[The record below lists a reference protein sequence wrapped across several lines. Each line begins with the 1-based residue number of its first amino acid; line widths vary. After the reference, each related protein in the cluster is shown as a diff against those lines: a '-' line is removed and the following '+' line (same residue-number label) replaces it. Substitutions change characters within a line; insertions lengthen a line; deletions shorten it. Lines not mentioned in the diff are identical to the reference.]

1 MILYSMLIISYLL
14 GSLSFAII
22 VSKCMKLD
30 DPRSY
35 GSQNAGATNVMR
47 SGNKKAAIFTLLGDL
62 VKGLLVVL
70 IAKFI
75 TRGIDGGDAIVGLCG
90 VMAVI
95 GHVYPIF
102 FKFKGGK
109 GVATA
114 IGVML
119 GLNPYLALL
128 LVVTWI
134 IVFKL
139 SKVSSLSAIVA
150 TLLSPLYAYILMGNS
165 SYFGATTIIAF
176 FVVYKHKANIIRLI
190 KGTEGNFRKEP
201 ASDDHLDDMVH
212 IAAVTEGL
220 EEYEVKRVPDGN
232 YDYYAVLGVDSTAS
246 LDEISSAYHKL
257 TDEVIDNGDDSELT
271 RKKYSRELIEKA
283 YGIIGNEAE
292 RLVYDNQRKSNDA
305 ESND

>member
-1 MILYSMLIISYLL
+1 MMLYSMLIIAYLL

-22 VSKCMKLD
+22 VSKFMKLE

-62 VKGLLVVL
+62 IKGLLVVL
-70 IAKFI
+70 IARFI

-95 GHVYPIF
+95 GHIYPIF

-139 SKVSSLSAIVA
+139 SRVSSLSAIIA
-150 TLLSPLYAYILMGNS
+150 TLMSPLYAYVLMGNS
-165 SYFGATTIIAF
+165 SYFGATTIVAF
-176 FVVYKHKANIIRLI
+176 FVVYKHKDNIIRLI
-190 KGTEGNFRKEP
+190 KGTEGSFKQKKE
-201 ASDDHLDDMVH
+201 SDDTLEDVVH
-212 IAAVTEGL
+212 IAAVTEGII
-220 EEYEVKRVPDGN
+220 EEDIDEGIRL
-232 YDYYAVLGVDSTAS
+232 DYYKILGVSKFANE
-246 LDEISSAYHKL
+246 DEIAIAYHNRVAKNA
-257 TDEVIDNGDDSELT
+257 TEDKVVDEVNYSLT
-271 RKKYSRELIEKA
+271 QIEEA
-283 YGIIGNEAE
+283 YAI
-292 RLVYDNQRKSNDA
+292 LSDTQKRKSYD
-305 ESND
+305 ESRVYSSEEVGD

>member
-1 MILYSMLIISYLL
+1 MMLYSMLIIAYLL

-22 VSKCMKLD
+22 VSKFMKLE

-62 VKGLLVVL
+62 IKGLLVVL
-70 IAKFI
+70 IARFI

-95 GHVYPIF
+95 GHIYPIF

-139 SKVSSLSAIVA
+139 SRVSSLSAIIA
-150 TLLSPLYAYILMGNS
+150 TLMSPLYAYILMGNS
-165 SYFGATTIIAF
+165 SYFGATTIVAF
-176 FVVYKHKANIIRLI
+176 FVVYKHKDNIIRLI
-190 KGTEGNFRKEP
+190 KGTEGSFKQKKE
-201 ASDDHLDDMVH
+201 SDDTLEDVVH
-212 IAAVTEGL
+212 IAAVTEGII
-220 EEYEVKRVPDGN
+220 EEDIDEGIRL
-232 YDYYAVLGVDSTAS
+232 DYYKILGVSKSANE
-246 LDEISSAYHKL
+246 DEIAIAYHNQK
-257 TDEVIDNGDDSELT
+257 TKKINEDSIDEVVYTST
-271 RKKYSRELIEKA
+271 QIEEA
-283 YGIIGNEAE
+283 YAI
-292 RLVYDNQRKSNDA
+292 LSDPQKRKSYD
-305 ESND
+305 ESRVYSSEEVGD

>member
-1 MILYSMLIISYLL
+1 MMLYSMLVISYLV

-22 VSKCMKLD
+22 VSKSMRLN

-47 SGNKKAAIFTLLGDL
+47 SGNKKAAILTLLGDL
-62 VKGLLVVL
+62 IKGLLVVL
-70 IAKFI
+70 IARFI

-119 GLNPYLALL
+119 GLNLYLALL
-128 LVVTWI
+128 LIVTWI

-139 SKVSSLSAIVA
+139 TKVSSLSAIIA

-165 SYFGATTIIAF
+165 SYFGAATIIAF
-176 FVVYKHKANIIRLI
+176 FVVYKHKENIIRLI
-190 KGTEGNFRKEP
+190 RGTEGTFKKKVISENN
-201 ASDDHLDDMVH
+201 LDDIVH

-220 EEYEVKRVPDGN
+220 EEVGEESKP
-232 YDYYAVLGVDSTAS
+232 DYYHILGVSHDAS
-246 LDEISSAYHKL
+246 AEEIHLAYHKL
-257 TDEVIDNGDDSELT
+257 TSATGDNGDDAELIG
-271 RKKYSRELIEKA
+271 KKYPRELIEEA
-283 YGIIGNEAE
+283 YGIISDEAE
-292 RLVYDNQRKSNDA
+292 RHAYDSKNARINQPDSND
-305 ESND
+305 

>member
-1 MILYSMLIISYLL
+1 MMLYSMLIIAYLL

-22 VSKCMKLD
+22 VSKFMKLE

-62 VKGLLVVL
+62 IKGLLVVL
-70 IAKFI
+70 IARFI

-95 GHVYPIF
+95 GHIYPIF

-139 SKVSSLSAIVA
+139 SRVSSLSAIIA
-150 TLLSPLYAYILMGNS
+150 TLMSPLYAYILMGNS
-165 SYFGATTIIAF
+165 SYFGATTIVAF
-176 FVVYKHKANIIRLI
+176 FVVYKHKDNIIRLI
-190 KGTEGNFRKEP
+190 KGTEGSFKQKKE
-201 ASDDHLDDMVH
+201 SDDTLEDVVH
-212 IAAVTEGL
+212 IAAVTEGII
-220 EEYEVKRVPDGN
+220 EEDIDEEIRI
-232 YDYYAVLGVDSTAS
+232 DYYKILGVSKFANE
-246 LDEISSAYHKL
+246 DEIAIAYHNRVAKNA
-257 TDEVIDNGDDSELT
+257 TEDNVVDEVNYSLT
-271 RKKYSRELIEKA
+271 QIEEA
-283 YGIIGNEAE
+283 YAI
-292 RLVYDNQRKSNDA
+292 LSDPQKRKSYD
-305 ESND
+305 ESRVYSSEEVGD

>member
-1 MILYSMLIISYLL
+1 MMLYSMLIIAYLL

-22 VSKCMKLD
+22 VSKFMKLE

-62 VKGLLVVL
+62 IKGLLVVL
-70 IAKFI
+70 IARFI

-95 GHVYPIF
+95 GHIYPIF

-139 SKVSSLSAIVA
+139 SRVSSLSAIIA
-150 TLLSPLYAYILMGNS
+150 TLMSPLYAYILMGNS
-165 SYFGATTIIAF
+165 SYFGATTIVAF
-176 FVVYKHKANIIRLI
+176 FVVYKHKDNIIRLI
-190 KGTEGNFRKEP
+190 KGTEGSFKQKKE
-201 ASDDHLDDMVH
+201 SDDTLEDVVH
-212 IAAVTEGL
+212 IAAVTEGII
-220 EEYEVKRVPDGN
+220 EEDIDEEIRP
-232 YDYYAVLGVDSTAS
+232 DYYKILGVSKFANEN
-246 LDEISSAYHKL
+246 EIAIAYHNRVAKN
-257 TDEVIDNGDDSELT
+257 TTEDNVVDEVSYSLT
-271 RKKYSRELIEKA
+271 QIEEA
-283 YGIIGNEAE
+283 YEI
-292 RLVYDNQRKSNDA
+292 LSDPQKRKSYD
-305 ESND
+305 ESRVYSSEEVGD

>member
-1 MILYSMLIISYLL
+1 MLYSMLIIAYLL

-70 IAKFI
+70 VVRFI

-95 GHVYPIF
+95 GHIYPIF

-119 GLNPYLALL
+119 GLNPYLAML

-139 SKVSSLSAIVA
+139 SRVSSLSAIIA
-150 TLLSPLYAYILMGNS
+150 TMMSPLYAYILMGNS
-165 SYFGATTIIAF
+165 SYFGATTIVAF
-176 FVVYKHKANIIRLI
+176 FVIYKHKDNIIRLI
-190 KGTEGNFRKEP
+190 KGTESSFKKNE
-201 ASDDHLDDMVH
+201 SSENNLDDAIH
-212 IAAVTEGL
+212 IAAVTEGII
-220 EEYEVKRVPDGN
+220 EEGVKEENLPDYYKMLDISKHANEDEIKIAYHRFVNSGKEAVDTTKIIHTAAQIEEAYTVLSDPVKRKE
-232 YDYYAVLGVDSTAS
+232 YDDSRIKLS
-246 LDEISSAYHKL
+246 DEI
-257 TDEVIDNGDDSELT
+257 GD
-271 RKKYSRELIEKA
+271 
-283 YGIIGNEAE
+283 
-292 RLVYDNQRKSNDA
+292 
-305 ESND
+305 

>member
-1 MILYSMLIISYLL
+1 MMLYSMLVISYLV

-22 VSKCMKLD
+22 VSKSMRLN

-47 SGNKKAAIFTLLGDL
+47 SGNKKAAILTLLGDL
-62 VKGLLVVL
+62 IKGLLVVL
-70 IAKFI
+70 IARFI

-119 GLNPYLALL
+119 GLNLYLALL
-128 LVVTWI
+128 LIVTWI

-139 SKVSSLSAIVA
+139 TKVSSLSAIIA

-165 SYFGATTIIAF
+165 SYFGAATIIAF
-176 FVVYKHKANIIRLI
+176 FVVYKHKENIIRLI
-190 KGTEGNFRKEP
+190 KGTEGTFKKKAISENN
-201 ASDDHLDDMVH
+201 LDDIVH

-220 EEYEVKRVPDGN
+220 EEVGEESKP
-232 YDYYAVLGVDSTAS
+232 DYYHVLGVSHDAS
-246 LDEISSAYHKL
+246 AEEIHSAYHKL
-257 TDEVIDNGDDSELT
+257 TSATDDNGDDAELIG
-271 RKKYSRELIEKA
+271 KKYPRELIEEA
-283 YGIIGNEAE
+283 YGIISDEAE
-292 RLVYDNQRKSNDA
+292 RHAYDSKNAQINQPDSND
-305 ESND
+305 

>member
-1 MILYSMLIISYLL
+1 MMLYSMLIIAYLL

-22 VSKCMKLD
+22 VSKFMKLE

-62 VKGLLVVL
+62 IKGLLVVL
-70 IAKFI
+70 IARFI
-75 TRGIDGGDAIVGLCG
+75 TQGIDGGDAIVGLCG

-95 GHVYPIF
+95 GHIYPIF

-139 SKVSSLSAIVA
+139 SRVSSLSAIIA
-150 TLLSPLYAYILMGNS
+150 TLMSPLYAYILMGNS
-165 SYFGATTIIAF
+165 SYFGATTIVAF
-176 FVVYKHKANIIRLI
+176 FVVYKHKDNIIRLI
-190 KGTEGNFRKEP
+190 KGTEGSFKQKKE
-201 ASDDHLDDMVH
+201 SDDTLEDVVH
-212 IAAVTEGL
+212 IAAVTEGII
-220 EEYEVKRVPDGN
+220 EEDIDEEIRP
-232 YDYYAVLGVDSTAS
+232 DYYKILGVSKFANE
-246 LDEISSAYHKL
+246 DEIAIAYHNRVAKNA
-257 TDEVIDNGDDSELT
+257 TEDKVVDEVNYSLT
-271 RKKYSRELIEKA
+271 QIEEA
-283 YGIIGNEAE
+283 YEI
-292 RLVYDNQRKSNDA
+292 LSDPQKRKSYD
-305 ESND
+305 ESRVYSSEEVGD

>member
-1 MILYSMLIISYLL
+1 MMLYSMLIIAYLL

-22 VSKCMKLD
+22 VSKCMKLE

-62 VKGLLVVL
+62 IKGLLVVVV
-70 IAKFI
+70 ARFI
-75 TRGIDGGDAIVGLCG
+75 THGIDGGDAIVGLCG

-95 GHVYPIF
+95 GHIYPIF

-119 GLNPYLALL
+119 GLNPYLAML

-139 SKVSSLSAIVA
+139 SRVSSLSAIIA
-150 TLLSPLYAYILMGNS
+150 TLMSPLYAYILMGNS
-165 SYFGATTIIAF
+165 SYFGATTIVAF
-176 FVVYKHKANIIRLI
+176 FVVYKHKDNIIRLI
-190 KGTEGNFRKEP
+190 KGTEGSFKQKKPSE
-201 ASDDHLDDMVH
+201 DHLDDVVH
-212 IAAVTEGL
+212 IAAVTEGIIEETVNEEQIDYYDILGLSKNATDEEIKEAYHAIKSRLPDGSTSVKFVYSAAQL
-220 EEYEVKRVPDGN
+220 EEAYATLSDSVKR
-232 YDYYAVLGVDSTAS
+232 
-246 LDEISSAYHKL
+246 
-257 TDEVIDNGDDSELT
+257 
-271 RKKYSRELIEKA
+271 KA
-283 YGIIGNEAE
+283 YDDTYLKFSEEQG
-292 RLVYDNQRKSNDA
+292 D
-305 ESND
+305 